1 MEQYNKEAQEVYYLT
16 NPYIPEEYKY
26 KPLKRGHYVSVRT
39 EPKTG
44 RNEPCTC
51 GSGKKYKKYCALAN

>member
-1 MEQYNKEAQEVYYLT
+1 MRLYNKEAQEVYYLT
-16 NPYIPEEYKY
+16 NPYRLEEYIH

-39 EPKTG
+39 EPKIG

-51 GSGKKYKKYCALAN
+51 GSGKKYKKCCALAN